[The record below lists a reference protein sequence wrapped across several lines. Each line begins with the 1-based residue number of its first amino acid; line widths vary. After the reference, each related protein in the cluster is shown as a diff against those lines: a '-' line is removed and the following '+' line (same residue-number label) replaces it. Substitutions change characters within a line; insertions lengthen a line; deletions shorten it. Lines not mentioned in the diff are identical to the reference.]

1 MSDAKNTKKT
11 NSELH
16 PFSGI
21 LLITVDNAFWG
32 VNAAA
37 VVATVGLATPFTT
50 LFTCLIAFLF
60 TGIGVFLVQ
69 KHMSEDDTGRALAKG
84 FVLGTMAGLP
94 TSIVGTVGGLSILG
108 IAGFKKLRKE

>member
-1 MSDAKNTKKT
+1 MSDAKNTKKP

-16 PFSGI
+16 PFSGV
-21 LLITVDNAFWG
+21 LLITVDYAFWG

-37 VVATVGLATPFTT
+37 VVATIGLATPFTT
-50 LFTCLIAFLF
+50 LFTCLSAFLF

-69 KHMSEDDTGRALAKG
+69 KYLSEDDTGRALAKG

-94 TSIVGTVGGLSILG
+94 TPIVGTVGGIYILG
-108 IAGFKKLRKE
+108 KAGNKKLRKE